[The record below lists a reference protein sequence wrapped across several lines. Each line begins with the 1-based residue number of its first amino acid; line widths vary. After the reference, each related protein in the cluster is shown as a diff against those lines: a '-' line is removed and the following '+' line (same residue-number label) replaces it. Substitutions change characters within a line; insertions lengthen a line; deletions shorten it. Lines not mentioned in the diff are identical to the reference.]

1 MRGNRGID
9 MDEKER
15 LKLVNRLKTAKTSEE
30 RDQIL
35 WYLAGQDKAAR
46 GKPQRP
52 EPTGTG
58 KPEPAASEGKPKLS
72 LPVGKLGGVGSI
84 TALLFFFYGLVAVV
98 SAVMKIMQGE
108 MDGDEIKQLIM
119 GGLFL
124 LFGVVIYV
132 RARRAQRKAAEE
144 T

>member
-1 MRGNRGID
+1 MRGDRGMD

-15 LKLVNRLKTAKTSEE
+15 LKLVDRLKTVKTSEE

-35 WYLAGQDKAAR
+35 WYLAGQDKTTR
-46 GKPQRP
+46 GKAQRP
-52 EPTGTG
+52 EATGTG
-58 KPEPAASEGKPKLS
+58 KPAPVAAEGKPQLS

-84 TALLFFFYGLVAVV
+84 TALLFFFYGLVSIVT
-98 SAVMKIMQGE
+98 AVMKILQGQME
-108 MDGDEIKQLIM
+108 GDEIKQLIM

>member
-1 MRGNRGID
+1 
-9 MDEKER
+9 
-15 LKLVNRLKTAKTSEE
+15 
-30 RDQIL
+30 
-35 WYLAGQDKAAR
+35 
-46 GKPQRP
+46 
-52 EPTGTG
+52 
-58 KPEPAASEGKPKLS
+58 
-72 LPVGKLGGVGSI
+72 
-84 TALLFFFYGLVAVV
+84 
-98 SAVMKIMQGE
+98 